1 MILFAKALREAMPK
15 EFSSLPLLSLSLL
28 DYKDELVVKQK
39 AFAHFCKENGLQEPE
54 EIVASPLPRGYRT
67 TTKRRAIFD
76 DGEFYLSFGEDD
88 ESSEYAE
95 PLEPAEHLAIYK
107 FIEGYL
113 KKPVFKALAE
123 AMNWLI
129 IRGSYKRRTV
139 IFNVSEMNASV
150 VRKLKL
156 MGEHLTASELGVFSA
171 HVYFDPTCSDYYLEA
186 RRPTNALAFKT
197 LYGPKDL
204 SLDLG
209 DIRLKYPVTGF
220 SQINESQIP
229 NLLSKAKELLQP
241 NAEEHMLDLYC
252 GYGLFSLGIGKN
264 AKSTFGVEWE
274 GPSIEYA
281 KNSARFLKRMNA
293 KFLAGKI
300 DAEFVEK
307 KIPKFREPEVIL
319 LDPPRK
325 GVEQGVISALAKRNP
340 KRVLHVFCGTD
351 EIPRSVNQWRMAHYQ
366 VSKIQPLDL
375 FPGTPHLE
383 TAVLMTK
390 ADVRK

>member
-1 MILFAKALREAMPK
+1 MITFSNALRESMPK
-15 EFSSLPLLSLSLL
+15 ALSSLPLLSVSIL
-28 DYKDELVVKQK
+28 DYKDELAVKNK
-39 AFAHFCKENGLQEPE
+39 AFALFCEKNDLPSPE
-54 EIVASPLPRGYRT
+54 EVLASPLPRSYRT
-67 TTKRRAIFD
+67 TTKRRAVFEN
-76 DGEFYLSFGEDD
+76 GKFALVFGEDD
-88 ESSEYAE
+88 DCSEYAE
-95 PLEPAEHLAIYK
+95 PLEPEEHLAIYK
-107 FIEGYL
+107 LVEDYL
-113 KKPVFKALAE
+113 KKPVFKVLAE

-139 IFNVSEMNASV
+139 IFNVNEMNASV

-156 MGEHLTASELGVFSA
+156 MGEHLTASNLGIFSA
-171 HVYFDPTCSDYYLEA
+171 HVYFDPTRSDYYLEA
-186 RRPTNALAFKT
+186 QRPTNALAFKT

-252 GYGLFSLGIGKN
+252 GYGLFSLGIGKE

-300 DAEFVEK
+300 DGEFVEK
-307 KIPKFREPEVIL
+307 KIPKFREPEIVL

-325 GVEQGVISALAKRNP
+325 GVEQGVIPALAKRNP
-340 KRVLHVFCGTD
+340 NRVLHVFCGTD
-351 EIPRSVNQWRMAHYQ
+351 EIPRSVNQWRIAHYK

-383 TAVLMTK
+383 TMILFEK
-390 ADVRK
+390 AER

>member
-1 MILFAKALREAMPK
+1 MITFSNALRESMPK
-15 EFSSLPLLSLSLL
+15 TLSSLPLLSIAIL
-28 DYKDELVVKQK
+28 DYKDELAVKNK
-39 AFAHFCKENGLQEPE
+39 AFALFFEKNGLPSPE
-54 EIVASPLPRGYRT
+54 EVIASPLPRNYRT
-67 TTKRRAIFD
+67 TTKRRAIFEN
-76 DGEFYLSFGEDD
+76 GEFSLAFGEDD
-88 ESSEYAE
+88 RSEYAE
-95 PLEPAEHLAIYK
+95 PLEPEEHLAIYK
-107 FIEGYL
+107 LVEGYL

-156 MGEHLTASELGVFSA
+156 MGEHLTASELGVFSV

>member
-1 MILFAKALREAMPK
+1 MITFSNAIRESMPK
-15 EFSSLPLLSLSLL
+15 TLSSLPLLSISIL
-28 DYKDELVVKQK
+28 DYKDELAVKNN
-39 AFAHFCKENGLQEPE
+39 AFALFCEKNGLPVPAEV
-54 EIVASPLPRGYRT
+54 IASPRPRCYRT
-67 TTKRRAIFD
+67 TTKRRAVFEN
-76 DGEFYLSFGEDD
+76 GSFALVFGEDD
-88 ESSEYAE
+88 DRSEYAE
-95 PLEPAEHLAIYK
+95 PLEHLAIYR
-107 FIEGYL
+107 FVESYL

-129 IRGSYKRRTV
+129 IRGSYKRRSV
-139 IFNVSEMNASV
+139 IFNVCEMNASV

-156 MGEHLTASELGVFSA
+156 MAEHLNSANLGVFSA
-171 HVYFDPTCSDYYLEA
+171 HVYFDPTRSDYYLEA
-186 RRPTNALAFKT
+186 LRPVNALAFKT
-197 LYGPKDL
+197 LFGPKDL

-209 DIRLKYPVTGF
+209 EIRLKYPVTGF

-229 NLLSKAKELLQP
+229 NLLLKAKEFLQP
-241 NAEEHMLDLYC
+241 NPEEHMLDLYC

-281 KNSARFLKRMNA
+281 KNSARFLKRLNT

-300 DAEFVEK
+300 DGEFVEK
-307 KIPKFREPEVIL
+307 RIPKFREPEVVL

-325 GVEQGVISALAKRNP
+325 GVEQGVIPALAKRSP

-351 EIPRSVNQWRMAHYQ
+351 EIPRSVNQWRIAHYQ

-383 TAVLMTK
+383 TMILFKK
-390 ADVRK
+390 AER

>member
-1 MILFAKALREAMPK
+1 MITFSNALRESMPK
-15 EFSSLPLLSLSLL
+15 ALSSLPLLSVSIL
-28 DYKDELVVKQK
+28 DYKDELAVKNK
-39 AFAHFCKENGLQEPE
+39 AFALFCEKNGLPPPE
-54 EIVASPLPRGYRT
+54 EVLASPLPRSYRT
-67 TTKRRAIFD
+67 TTKRRAVFEN
-76 DGEFYLSFGEDD
+76 GKFALVFGEDD
-88 ESSEYAE
+88 DCSEYAE
-95 PLEPAEHLAIYK
+95 PLEPEEHLAIYK
-107 FIEGYL
+107 LVEDYL
-113 KKPVFKALAE
+113 KKPVFKVLAE

-139 IFNVSEMNASV
+139 IFNVNEMNASV

-156 MGEHLTASELGVFSA
+156 MGEHLTASNLGIFSA
-171 HVYFDPTCSDYYLEA
+171 HVYFDPTRSDYYLEA
-186 RRPTNALAFKT
+186 QRPTNALAFKT

-252 GYGLFSLGIGKN
+252 GYGLFSLGIGKE

-300 DAEFVEK
+300 DGEFVEK
-307 KIPKFREPEVIL
+307 KIPKFREPEIVL

-325 GVEQGVISALAKRNP
+325 GVEQGVIPALAKRNP
-340 KRVLHVFCGTD
+340 NRVLHVFCGTD
-351 EIPRSVNQWRMAHYQ
+351 EIPRSVNQWRIAHYK

-383 TAVLMTK
+383 TMILFEK
-390 ADVRK
+390 AER

>member
-1 MILFAKALREAMPK
+1 MITFSNALRESMPK
-15 EFSSLPLLSLSLL
+15 ALSSLPLLSVSIL
-28 DYKDELVVKQK
+28 DYKDELAVKNK
-39 AFAHFCKENGLQEPE
+39 AFALFCEKNGLPSPE
-54 EIVASPLPRGYRT
+54 EVLASPLPRSYRT
-67 TTKRRAIFD
+67 TTKRRAVFEN
-76 DGEFYLSFGEDD
+76 GKFALVFGEDD
-88 ESSEYAE
+88 DCSEYAE
-95 PLEPAEHLAIYK
+95 PLEPEEHLAIYK
-107 FIEGYL
+107 LVEDYL
-113 KKPVFKALAE
+113 KKPVFKVLAE

-139 IFNVSEMNASV
+139 IFNVNEMNASV

-156 MGEHLTASELGVFSA
+156 MGEHLTASNLGIFSA
-171 HVYFDPTCSDYYLEA
+171 HVYFDPTRSDYYLEA
-186 RRPTNALAFKT
+186 QRPPNALAFKT

-252 GYGLFSLGIGKN
+252 GYGLFSLGIGKE

-300 DAEFVEK
+300 DGEFVEK
-307 KIPKFREPEVIL
+307 KIPQFREPEIVL

-325 GVEQGVISALAKRNP
+325 GVEQGVIPALAKRNP
-340 KRVLHVFCGTD
+340 SCVLHVFCGTD
-351 EIPRSVNQWRMAHYQ
+351 EIPRSVNQWRIAHYK

-383 TAVLMTK
+383 TMILFEK
-390 ADVRK
+390 AER

>member
-1 MILFAKALREAMPK
+1 MITFSNALRESMPK
-15 EFSSLPLLSLSLL
+15 TLSSLPLLSIAIL
-28 DYKDELVVKQK
+28 DYKDELAVKNK
-39 AFAHFCKENGLQEPE
+39 AFALFCEKNGLPSPE
-54 EIVASPLPRGYRT
+54 EVIASPLPRNYRT
-67 TTKRRAIFD
+67 TTKRRAIFEN
-76 DGEFYLSFGEDD
+76 GEFSLAFGEDD
-88 ESSEYAE
+88 CSEYAE
-95 PLEPAEHLAIYK
+95 PLEPEEHLAIYK
-107 FIEGYL
+107 LVEGYL
-113 KKPVFKALAE
+113 KKPDFKALAE

-139 IFNVSEMNASV
+139 IFNVREMNASV

>member
-1 MILFAKALREAMPK
+1 MITFSNALRESMPK
-15 EFSSLPLLSLSLL
+15 TLSSLPLLSIAIL
-28 DYKDELVVKQK
+28 DYKDELAVKNK
-39 AFAHFCKENGLQEPE
+39 AFALFCEKNGLPSPE
-54 EIVASPLPRGYRT
+54 EVITSPLPRNYRT
-67 TTKRRAIFD
+67 TTKRRAIFEN
-76 DGEFYLSFGEDD
+76 GEFSLAFGEDD
-88 ESSEYAE
+88 RSEYAE
-95 PLEPAEHLAIYK
+95 PLEPDEHLAIYK
-107 FIEGYL
+107 LVEGYL

-351 EIPRSVNQWRMAHYQ
+351 EIPRSMNQWRMAHYQ

>member
-113 KKPVFKALAE
+113 KKPAFKTLAE
-123 AMNWLI
+123 AMNWVI
-129 IRGSYKRRTV
+129 IRGNYKRRSV
-139 IFNVSEMNASV
+139 IFNVSEMNAFV

-156 MGEHLTASELGVFSA
+156 MGEHLNAANLGVFSA
-171 HVYFDPTCSDYYLEA
+171 HVYFDPTRSDYYLEA
-186 RRPTNALAFKT
+186 VRPADALAFKT
-197 LYGPKDL
+197 LFGPRDL
-204 SLDLG
+204 TLDIG
-209 DIRLKYPVTGF
+209 SCRLKYPVTGF

-229 NLLSKAKELLQP
+229 NLLKNAAELLQP
-241 NAEEHMLDLYC
+241 NSETEMFDLYC
-252 GYGLFSLGIGKN
+252 GYGLFTFGMGSN

-274 GPSIEYA
+274 GPSIEFA
-281 KNSARFLKRMNA
+281 KNSARFLKKQNA
-293 KFLAGKI
+293 RFVAGRI
-300 DAEFVEK
+300 DANFVEK
-307 KIPKFREPEVIL
+307 NIPKARDPEVIL

-325 GVEQGVISALAKRNP
+325 GVEPGVIAALAKRKP
-340 KRVLHVFCGTD
+340 ERVLHIFCGTD
-351 EIPRSVNQWRMAHYQ
+351 EIPRSLNQWRLAHYR
-366 VSKIQPLDL
+366 VEKILPLDL

-383 TAVLMTK
+383 TMVLL
-390 ADVRK
+390 VNS

>member
-1 MILFAKALREAMPK
+1 MISFSNALRESMPK
-15 EFSSLPLLSLSLL
+15 ALSSLPLLSISIL
-28 DYKDELVVKQK
+28 DYKDELAVKNK
-39 AFAHFCKENGLQEPE
+39 AFALFCEENALPSPE
-54 EIVASPLPRGYRT
+54 EIIASPLPRSYRT
-67 TTKRRAIFD
+67 TTKRRAVFEN
-76 DGEFYLSFGEDD
+76 GKFALVFGEDD
-88 ESSEYAE
+88 DRSEYAE
-95 PLEPAEHLAIYK
+95 PLEPEEHLAIYK
-107 FIEGYL
+107 LVEGYL
-113 KKPVFKALAE
+113 KKPVFKVLAE

-129 IRGSYKRRTV
+129 VRGSYKRRSV
-139 IFNVSEMNASV
+139 IFNVNEMNASV

-156 MGEHLTASELGVFSA
+156 MGEHLTAANLGIFSA
-171 HVYFDPTCSDYYLEA
+171 HVYFDPTRSDYYLESQ
-186 RRPTNALAFKT
+186 RPTDALAFKT
-197 LYGPKDL
+197 LFGPKDL

-229 NLLSKAKELLQP
+229 NLLSKAAEFLQP
-241 NAEEHMLDLYC
+241 NPDEHMLDLYC

-281 KNSARFLKRMNA
+281 KNSARFLKRINA

-300 DAEFVEK
+300 DGEFVEK
-307 KIPKFREPEVIL
+307 KIPKFREPEVVL

-325 GVEQGVISALAKRNP
+325 GVEQGVIPALAKRNP
-340 KRVLHVFCGTD
+340 KRVVHVFCGTD
-351 EIPRSVNQWRMAHYQ
+351 EIPRSVNQWRIAHYK

-383 TAVLMTK
+383 TMILFEK
-390 ADVRK
+390 AER

>member
-1 MILFAKALREAMPK
+1 MITFSNALRESMPK
-15 EFSSLPLLSLSLL
+15 ALSSLSLLSISIL
-28 DYKDELVVKQK
+28 DYKDELAVKNK
-39 AFAHFCKENGLQEPE
+39 AFALFCEKNGLPAPE
-54 EIVASPLPRGYRT
+54 EVIASPMPRSYRT
-67 TTKRRAIFD
+67 TTKRRAIFEN
-76 DGEFYLSFGEDD
+76 GNFALVFGEDD
-88 ESSEYAE
+88 DRSEYAE
-95 PLEPAEHLAIYK
+95 PLEPEEHLAIYRLV
-107 FIEGYL
+107 EGYL

-156 MGEHLTASELGVFSA
+156 MGEHLTAANLGIYSA
-171 HVYFDPTCSDYYLEA
+171 HVYFDPTRSDYYLEA
-186 RRPTNALAFKT
+186 QRPTDALAFKT
-197 LYGPKDL
+197 LFGPKDL

-209 DIRLKYPVTGF
+209 EIRLKYPVTGF

-229 NLLSKAKELLQP
+229 NLLSKAKEFLRP
-241 NAEEHMLDLYC
+241 NPEEHMLDLYC
-252 GYGLFSLGIGKN
+252 GYGLFSLGIGKD

-281 KNSARFLKRMNA
+281 KNSARFLKRSQA
-293 KFLAGKI
+293 KFLAGRI
-300 DAEFVEK
+300 DGQFVEK
-307 KIPKFREPEVIL
+307 KIPKFREPEVVL

-325 GVEQGVISALAKRNP
+325 GVEQGVIPALAKRNP

-351 EIPRSVNQWRMAHYQ
+351 EIPRSVNQWRIAHYQ

-383 TAVLMTK
+383 TMILLEK
-390 ADVRK
+390 AER

>member
-1 MILFAKALREAMPK
+1 MITFSNALRESMPK
-15 EFSSLPLLSLSLL
+15 TLSSLPLLSIAIL
-28 DYKDELVVKQK
+28 DYKDELAVKNK
-39 AFAHFCKENGLQEPE
+39 AFALFCEKNGLPSPE
-54 EIVASPLPRGYRT
+54 EVIASPLPRNYRT
-67 TTKRRAIFD
+67 TTKRRAIFEN
-76 DGEFYLSFGEDD
+76 GEFSLAFGEDD
-88 ESSEYAE
+88 CSEYTE
-95 PLEPAEHLAIYK
+95 PLEPEEHLAIYK
-107 FIEGYL
+107 LVEGYL

-340 KRVLHVFCGTD
+340 KRVPSFLQEVC
-351 EIPRSVNQWRMAHYQ
+351 SAL
-366 VSKIQPLDL
+366 K
-375 FPGTPHLE
+375 
-383 TAVLMTK
+383 TK
-390 ADVRK
+390 CLRQREARAL